1 MLNINV
7 ALYCQGRDFAK
18 IQVINQELKTKINS
32 IKKPG
37 ITFTPIY
44 YYDIISSSVET
55 KDVKK
60 ATPMLNQ
67 LISDIKLHK
76 KYDLVAIP
84 SIDILGDKLSDLKTL
99 IKEFQNSGVSV
110 YPINDSYF
118 RIKNDLD
125 NRLFSSPNNRIKV
138 PFGYFLKQGFIHPS
152 LENNSP
158 KSKPLKL
165 RKPGNIVQWIFNSF
179 IKFRS
184 YSEVAKQLNNKKVPP
199 PLQVIRQKKRLRSK
213 HSTWNRQQIK
223 NIILNNFYLG
233 NINKSLKH
241 LPLVSKNIWEEAN
254 SIAQNLRGDYT

>member
-76 KYDLVAIP
+76 KYD
-84 SIDILGDKLSDLKTL
+84 
-99 IKEFQNSGVSV
+99 
-110 YPINDSYF
+110 
-118 RIKNDLD
+118 
-125 NRLFSSPNNRIKV
+125 
-138 PFGYFLKQGFIHPS
+138 FG
-152 LENNSP
+152 
-158 KSKPLKL
+158 
-165 RKPGNIVQWIFNSF
+165 R
-179 IKFRS
+179 
-184 YSEVAKQLNNKKVPP
+184 
-199 PLQVIRQKKRLRSK
+199 
-213 HSTWNRQQIK
+213 
-223 NIILNNFYLG
+223 
-233 NINKSLKH
+233 
-241 LPLVSKNIWEEAN
+241 
-254 SIAQNLRGDYT
+254 